1 MHLECN
7 HHKTITLSKIWR
19 VALVALQLY
28 FGGPD
33 TFRQHSQ
40 FMPFYPTHP
49 AEFLKCI
56 LIINEVLTCSSS
68 IFVLLAIL
76 GRCVLFGNYRFVP
89 SEGHGGRNDEG
100 GHKKGPPRHLTR
112 QEESGV
118 VEWLHSSRTPVS
130 RMTAGRGTEDASP
143 AKKRRAT
150 AFQGAKSN
158 RLGPTSPRSGPRSA
172 VAGRQ
177 PHGAGPRPTFP
188 LMTRRPRAQTM
199 STPQT
204 LSRGKFFP
212 D

>member
-19 VALVALQLY
+19 VPLVALQLY
-28 FGGPD
+28 FRGPD

-56 LIINEVLTCSSS
+56 LIINDVLTCASS

-76 GRCVLFGNYRFVP
+76 GRRVLFGNYRFVP

-150 AFQGAKSN
+150 AFQEREEQQAGADCSKE
-158 RLGPTSPRSGPRSA
+158 
-172 VAGRQ
+172 
-177 PHGAGPRPTFP
+177 RPTIS
-188 LMTRRPRAQTM
+188 RRGSTAPRGGP
-199 STPQT
+199 STDISSDDSEASSADDEHSSDSQ
-204 LSRGKFFP
+204 SR
-212 D
+212 